1 MAFKICE
8 GCLPETHVI
17 CKPTILQLKMK
28 TKTKKEK
35 LSAFTS
41 EFYQTIKEDLILI
54 LHAC

>member
-1 MAFKICE
+1 
-8 GCLPETHVI
+8 
-17 CKPTILQLKMK
+17 MK